1 MISDAEQRRLAE
13 IETVLRRD
21 DPAFV
26 RRFDEQP
33 PTLRRRRILAVLA
46 MLIAPTLTAVVLAV
60 GGTVAAVIGLFVM
73 AAMCAA
79 FGVWRRRAR
88 PPRRL
93 R

>member
-26 RRFDEQP
+26 RRFDKRRV
-33 PTLRRRRILAVLA
+33 THRRRRIVALLAIVT
-46 MLIAPTLTAVVLAV
+46 APTVTAVELAA
-60 GGTVAAVIGLFVM
+60 GGIAAAVIGLFVM
-73 AAMCAA
+73 AGMGAA

-88 PPRRL
+88 PRRL